1 MVKRKPTDNTADAD
15 NQAGREG
22 KKESKPVRN
31 ASRIADAGGPKI
43 QKFGRGK
50 KYLEVGKLVDREKA
64 YGLDE
69 AIELILKTS
78 TTKFDAAVELH
89 ARLGID
95 TKQSDQNI
103 RSAFILPQGTGR
115 PKRVLVFA
123 EGEKADEAKKAGA
136 DHVGDDALIE
146 KVNKGLSDFDIVV
159 TTPAM
164 MPRIAKLGK
173 ILGTKGMM
181 PNPKSGTVTENVG
194 KTVEE
199 LKAGSRIEV
208 KNDKDGNVHLV
219 VGRVSFEPEK
229 IKANS
234 MAVIKEIN
242 SLRPSSV
249 KGVYLKS
256 ASLATTMG
264 PSVKLD
270 LANLK

>member
-1 MVKRKPTDNTADAD
+1 MKTFVPRTIMVKKK
-15 NQAGREG
+15 EE

-31 ASRIADAGGPKI
+31 ASRIADAGGPKV

-50 KYLEVGKLVDREKA
+50 KYLEVGKLIDREKV

-69 AIELILKTS
+69 AVQLVTQTS
-78 TTKFDAAVELH
+78 TTKFDAAIELH
-89 ARLGID
+89 VRSGLD

-103 RSAFILPQGTGR
+103 RSAFVLPHGTGR

-123 EGEKADEAKKAGA
+123 EGEKADEAGKAGA

-146 KVNKGLSDFDIVV
+146 KVNKGFSDFDIVV

-173 ILGTKGMM
+173 TLGTKGLM

-199 LKAGSRIEV
+199 LKAGSRIEI

-219 VGRVSFEPEK
+219 IGRVSFEPEK
-229 IKANS
+229 IKANLL
-234 MAVIKEIN
+234 AALKEIN
-242 SLRPSSV
+242 ALKPSSV
-249 KGVYLKS
+249 KGVYLRGAAL
-256 ASLATTMG
+256 ASTMG

-270 LANLK
+270 LADLAKSR